1 MRPSNLFFA
10 LGAITLA
17 QATTSEVTEDFEP
30 RDINTTTADASN
42 SRFPAPGQPGQGQG
56 QYQGQGRG
64 QPQGQPQGGNCPAVW
79 QTIGQD
85 LVPMMLDTNMC
96 NDFARGAIR
105 AAFHDCGTWD
115 KAQGDTGGCD
125 GSLFLAQ
132 EYTNEENRG
141 LADTVPRIGALAQK
155 YNVGVADM
163 FQFAGGKHFLLYPQ
177 A

>member
-1 MRPSNLFFA
+1 MRPSTIILA
-10 LGAITLA
+10 LSVTSLA
-17 QATTSEVTEDFEP
+17 QTITSPVSEDFET
-30 RDINTTTADASN
+30 RDINTTAADGSN
-42 SRFPAPGQPGQGQG
+42 SRFPAPGQFGQGQG
-56 QYQGQGRG
+56 QGQGQGR
-64 QPQGQPQGGNCPAVW
+64 PQGQPQGGNCPAVW
-79 QTIGQD
+79 QTIGRD

-141 LADTVPRIGALAQK
+141 LADIVPRIGALAQK
-155 YNVGVADM
+155 YTVGVADM
-163 FQFAGGKHFLLYPQ
+163 FQFAGGMYFLLDG
-177 A
+177 